1 MAAARRA
8 SKGCALITG
17 AAKRIGSVMALHLAE
32 LGYDIALHH
41 HHSEAQAET
50 LAKHIRKKGQACE
63 RFACDLS
70 DPDAAKKLI
79 SSARK
84 VFPKLSIL
92 INNASLFE
100 RSPMKSSGFEV
111 LQRHFAVH
119 CFAPYILSREFARL
133 CKKGTI
139 INLLDT
145 NVAQNKVTHT
155 AYLLSKKTLAEM
167 TRLAAVELAPHIRV
181 NGIAPGMIL
190 APEGKPAGYLQK
202 RVQTIPL
209 KKKGDPKDIA
219 RTVQFLLENDFIT
232 GQIVFVDGGE
242 HLL

>member
-1 MAAARRA
+1 MARRS

-41 HHSEAQAET
+41 HHSETQAEA
-50 LAKHIRKKGQACE
+50 LAKQIRKKGRGCE

-70 DPDAAKKLI
+70 NPDAVKELV
-79 SSARK
+79 SSVQK
-84 VFPKLSIL
+84 VFPRLSVL
-92 INNASLFE
+92 INNASIFE

-111 LQRHFAVH
+111 LQRHFAIH
-119 CFAPYILSREFARL
+119 CFAPYILSQQFARL

-145 NVAQNKVTHT
+145 NVAQNTVTHT
-155 AYLLSKKTLAEM
+155 VYLLSKKALAEM

-190 APEGKPAGYLQK
+190 APEGKPDSYLQK

-219 RTVQFLLENDFIT
+219 RTVQFLLETDFIT
-232 GQIVFVDGGE
+232 GQIMFVDGGE